1 MKKAFALLSA
11 LGAYGLVF
19 ASNAFAEGAAAS
31 AANPN
36 AGLIA
41 LGAGLAISLAA
52 AGGAMGQG
60 RAVSAALEAV
70 GRNPAASAKVMLP
83 LLLGLALIESLVIL
97 AFLIGFMLKG
107 LI

>member
-1 MKKAFALLSA
+1 MNKALALFSA
-11 LGAYGLVF
+11 IGAYVVVF

-41 LGAGLAISLAA
+41 IGAGLAISVAV

-60 RAVSAALEAV
+60 RAVSSALEAM
-70 GRNPAASAKVMLP
+70 GRNPAASGKVFIPMV
-83 LLLGLALIESLVIL
+83 LGLVLMESLVIL
-97 AFLIGFMLKG
+97 AFVIAIGLKG